1 MGYASNHRGE
11 ELHAG
16 KRTDDHIKDALN
28 RSRNHQ
34 MREGERLGVSPNWI
48 NPTHDAEGRATDA
61 FKGGPIIKFD
71 AQILGQVGD
80 DKTGE
85 VMVKRPGSEH
95 TEYVPMR
102 GIDLKNNPDLI
113 GQTRPIHGVEDP
125 MAKQSGTEPIRYSLG
140 IQSKAAEQAPI
151 SEGLAKFKR
160 SMGG

>member
-11 ELHAG
+11 EVHAG
-16 KRTDDHIKDALN
+16 KRTDDHIKETQRL
-28 RSRNHQ
+28 SRNHQ
-34 MREGERLGVSPNWI
+34 MRVGERLDVSPNWI
-48 NPTHDAEGRATDA
+48 NPTYDAKGNQTDA
-61 FKGGPIIKFD
+61 LKGGPVIKFD

-80 DKTGE
+80 SKSGD
-85 VMVKRPGSEH
+85 VMIKRPGSEH
-95 TEYVPMR
+95 TEYVPLR

-125 MAKQSGTEPIRYSLG
+125 MAGRHGRGPIKYSLG

-151 SEGLAKFKR
+151 SEGVAKFKR